1 MDNFLIVIVI
11 LYFAINILGRTTKKK
26 PSNQEDSIEY
36 SENIENIDSEDEYL
50 PNFLEC
56 SDIEPEVKNDLLEI
70 EKEKEKEKEK
80 PLEPQKVSATE
91 KKTNDFIIRKKN
103 PIKKLNLSKKALKN
117 AIVMAEVLGKPVS
130 MK

>member
-50 PNFLEC
+50 PNFLEYL
-56 SDIEPEVKNDLLEI
+56 DIEPEVKNDLLEI
-70 EKEKEKEKEK
+70 EKEKEK

-91 KKTNDFIIRKKN
+91 EKTNDFIIREKN

>member
-50 PNFLEC
+50 PNFLEYL
-56 SDIEPEVKNDLLEI
+56 DIEPEVKNDLLEI
-70 EKEKEKEKEK
+70 EKEKEKEK

-91 KKTNDFIIRKKN
+91 EKTNDFIIRKKN

>member
-50 PNFLEC
+50 PNFLEYL
-56 SDIEPEVKNDLLEI
+56 DIEPEVKNDLLEI
-70 EKEKEKEKEK
+70 EKEKEKEK

-91 KKTNDFIIRKKN
+91 EKTNDFIIREKN

>member
-50 PNFLEC
+50 PNFLEYL
-56 SDIEPEVKNDLLEI
+56 DIEPEVKNDLLEI
-70 EKEKEKEKEK
+70 EKEKEK
-80 PLEPQKVSATE
+80 PSEPQKVSATE
-91 KKTNDFIIRKKN
+91 EKTNDFIIREKN